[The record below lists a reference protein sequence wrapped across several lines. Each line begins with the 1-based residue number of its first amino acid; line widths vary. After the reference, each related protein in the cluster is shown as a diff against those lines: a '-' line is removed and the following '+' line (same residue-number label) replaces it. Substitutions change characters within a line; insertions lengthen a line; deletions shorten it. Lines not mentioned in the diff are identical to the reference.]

1 MGIMKTLFLFGFLLV
16 LASSA
21 PMLDA
26 VKQQKNHRDVEK
38 QDEKQRVV
46 EALTKFLATKTG
58 EELLDNLEKQSTAYR
73 SLRLDDD
80 SNPAKKRGAGW
91 FSKLAKKAVHKV
103 GKLFHGHGHGHG
115 DHGQDQGQDQD
126 YQDQGQDQDYQ

>member
-1 MGIMKTLFLFGFLLV
+1 MQ
-16 LASSA
+16 
-21 PMLDA
+21 LDA

-73 SLRLDDD
+73 SLRL
-80 SNPAKKRGAGW
+80 
-91 FSKLAKKAVHKV
+91 
-103 GKLFHGHGHGHG
+103 GKLNAYILTHFIVS
-115 DHGQDQGQDQD
+115 
-126 YQDQGQDQDYQ
+126 